1 MKAKI
6 SLLTIALILLSGLA
20 LLAVPVRAGSPQPQV
35 VYATP
40 TAMADGRIFYRVEE
54 NETCLRIEMLTGVK
68 VADII
73 RLNNLD
79 QNCTINPGT
88 DLLIGIVTPEPT
100 VTINPDV
107 TATPLLP
114 TPTPAKGTGELCV
127 VLFADING
135 NAMRDETEP
144 TVLGGA
150 VSVTGNGFVFSN
162 TGLTVT
168 GLDADGN
175 DNMLCFADMPEG
187 DYTISLAVP
196 DGYNPTTSTTYPF
209 KLIAGNRSIVDFGA
223 QASAIAPPPEDGG
236 GEEGGRSPILAILG
250 GILILGGIGL
260 AVYIRLLR
268 Q

>member
-6 SLLTIALILLSGLA
+6 SLLTIVIILLSGLA
-20 LLAVPVRAGSPQPQV
+20 LMAAPVRAGNPQPQV

-40 TAMADGRIFYRVEE
+40 TAQPDGRIFYRVQEG
-54 NETCLRIEMLTGVK
+54 ETCLRIELLTGVK
-68 VADII
+68 VADLIS
-73 RLNNLD
+73 LNNLD
-79 QNCTINPGT
+79 QNCTILPGS

-100 VTINPDV
+100 VTPNPD
-107 TATPLLP
+107 TTPTPLLP
-114 TPTPAKGTGELCV
+114 TPTLTKGTGELCV

-135 NAMRDETEP
+135 NAMREETEP

-150 VSVTGNGFVFSN
+150 VSVTGKDLVFSN

-168 GLDADGN
+168 GFDADGN

-187 DYTISLAVP
+187 EYTISLAVP

-209 KLIAGNRSIVDFGA
+209 ALIAGNRSIVDFGA
-223 QASAIAPPPEDGG
+223 QASAIAPPSGEDDDAGS
-236 GEEGGRSPILAILG
+236 GRSPILAILG